1 MSQQG
6 LTRKGLHE
14 VFSDDPKGM
23 YQEAMDK
30 KLTLPDLFREKV
42 NDEIEKSEDR
52 KLDPLN
58 WMLRKE
64 QLSIRSTA
72 SHPSSSV
79 EEFMANDAT
88 KQLFWSV
95 LDNDYDQN
103 FGLEDLDKI
112 AADGTITDAGAVDN
126 SPFKVRYTTA
136 LSEQQRFAPRVRI
149 ADIAATVETI
159 PGTSFQQPEFR
170 GDSGTTED
178 ERQAAERSRD
188 IGEAGRI
195 PTTTLRVGTTAGQ
208 TKKIG
213 EGLRISTEATF
224 NELYMESVRIWVRRL
239 AMRDEIRMVNE
250 GINILDTIVSGTTRA
265 YDRIGATPNLAS
277 ILEVNMYGDSG
288 YQYNLLITERA
299 SAAKWIEANVRANG
313 YPLDVPAGRFNSA
326 LPGIQLVNTIG
337 APTRLAFVSDTETN
351 LEDNQMLAVDQ
362 RFALSLKRTAR
373 GMVDEEI
380 YDARHQVRERYI
392 TQRYGWHVM
401 DAEAVVG
408 WLLLT

>member
-1 MSQQG
+1 MVQQGG

-14 VFSDDPKGM
+14 KFSSDPKAM
-23 YQEAMDK
+23 YEEAMDK
-30 KLTLPDLFREKV
+30 KITLPDLFREKV
-42 NDEIEKSEDR
+42 DDEMEKSEDR

-64 QLSIRSTA
+64 DLSIRSTA
-72 SHPSSSV
+72 SYPSSSV
-79 EEFMANDAT
+79 EEFMKSDAT

-95 LDNDYDQN
+95 LDNDYDKN
-103 FGLEDLDKI
+103 FGLDELDKV
-112 AADGTITDAGAVDN
+112 AADGTITDAGAEEN
-126 SPFKVRYTTA
+126 TPFKVRYTTP
-136 LSEQQRFAPRVRI
+136 LVELQRFAPRVRI

-170 GDSGTTED
+170 GDPATTEQG
-178 ERQAAERSRD
+178 RQTGEQSRD

-195 PTTTLRVGTTAGQ
+195 PTTTLRVGTTTGQ

-250 GINILDTIVSGTTRA
+250 GINILDGVVGTYTA
-265 YDRIGATPNLAS
+265 LGAVQPTLAH
-277 ILEVNMYGDSG
+277 ILRVNMYGDSG
-288 YQYNLLITERA
+288 YQYNLLITERDT
-299 SAAKWIEANVRANG
+299 AAKWIEANIRAG
-313 YPLDVPAGRFNSA
+313 DFPLDIPAGRFNSA
-326 LPGIQLVNTIG
+326 LPGIQLVNSIG

-351 LEDNQMLAVDQ
+351 LAADEMIAIDQ

-401 DAEAVVG
+401 DAEAVTG
-408 WLLLT
+408 WKTNT